1 MPTMIVAVVLA
12 AGQSRRMGKPKQLL
26 PLGEDTILGKVL
38 QAFRES
44 RVDRTVVVLGAG
56 ASKVRKSLNLRDAT
70 VVVNRAYRTGMSGSL
85 KAGVRAVEAEADAV
99 IIALGD
105 QPFVSPETVDLMIE
119 TYLRKKAWVVV
130 PVYRGR
136 RGNPVLF
143 DRALFPQ
150 LDEITGDVGAKSV
163 VARNEA
169 NLVEAEVD
177 DDGVV
182 LDIDTPDDYG
192 GGSKKRSTGRR
203 RSRAR
208 A

>member
-1 MPTMIVAVVLA
+1 MIAAIVLA
-12 AGQSRRMGKPKQLL
+12 AGQSKRMGRPKQLL
-26 PLGEDTILGKVL
+26 PLGEYTILERVL
-38 QAFRES
+38 QVFRES

-56 ASKVRKSLNLRDAT
+56 ASKVRRSLKLLDEA
-70 VVVNRAYRTGMSGSL
+70 VVVNRAYQEGMSGSL
-85 KAGVRAVEAEADAV
+85 KAGLRAVEDEADAV

-105 QPFVSPETVDLMIE
+105 QPFLSPGTVDLMIE
-119 TYLRKKAWVVV
+119 TYRRKKAFVVV

-143 DRALFPQ
+143 DRTLFPQ
-150 LDEITGDVGAKSV
+150 LDGIAGDVGAKSV
-163 VARNEA
+163 VASNEA

-177 DDGVV
+177 DEGVV
-182 LDIDTPDDYG
+182 LDIDTPEDYAS
-192 GGSKKRSTGRR
+192 GGSKNLSTERR

>member
-1 MPTMIVAVVLA
+1 MIAAIVLA
-12 AGQSRRMGKPKQLL
+12 AGQSKRMGRPKQLL
-26 PLGEDTILGKVL
+26 PLGRRTILGKVV
-38 QAFRES
+38 QVFRES

-56 ASKVRKSLNLRDAT
+56 ASRVRKSLKLQDET
-70 VVVNRAYRTGMSGSL
+70 VVINSAYREGMSGSL
-85 KAGVRAVEAEADAV
+85 KAGLRAVEGEADAV

-105 QPFVSPETVDLMIE
+105 QPLVSPGTVDLMIE
-119 TYLRKKAWVVV
+119 TYLRKKAAVVV

-150 LDEITGDVGAKSV
+150 LEEITGDVGAKSV
-163 VARNEA
+163 VMRNES

-177 DDGVV
+177 DDGVAV
-182 LDIDTPDDYG
+182 DIDTPDDYAG
-192 GGSKKRSTGRR
+192 VSSMKRPKDRQ

>member
-1 MPTMIVAVVLA
+1 
-12 AGQSRRMGKPKQLL
+12 MGKVVQ
-26 PLGEDTILGKVL
+26 V
-38 QAFRES
+38 FRES

-56 ASKVRKSLNLRDAT
+56 ASRVRKSLKLQDET
-70 VVVNRAYRTGMSGSL
+70 VVINSAYREGMSGSL
-85 KAGVRAVEAEADAV
+85 KAGLRAVEGEADAV

-105 QPFVSPETVDLMIE
+105 QPLVSPGTVDLMIE
-119 TYLRKKAWVVV
+119 TYLRKKAAVVV

-150 LDEITGDVGAKSV
+150 LEEITGDVGAKSV
-163 VARNEA
+163 VMRNES

-177 DDGVV
+177 DDGVAV
-182 LDIDTPDDYG
+182 DIDTPEDYAG
-192 GGSKKRSTGRR
+192 VSSMKRSKDRQ